1 VKKNIP
7 MVITVANGQKMYS
20 EARSGTD
27 RGKMENRGGNAF
39 QFDFRVMELGPYD
52 MEDDRLD
59 EK

>member
-1 VKKNIP
+1 

>member
-1 VKKNIP
+1 MDRRCTVRRAAVQTGVKCKI
-7 MVITVANGQKMYS
+7 
-20 EARSGTD
+20 
-27 RGKMENRGGNAF
+27 GGNAF